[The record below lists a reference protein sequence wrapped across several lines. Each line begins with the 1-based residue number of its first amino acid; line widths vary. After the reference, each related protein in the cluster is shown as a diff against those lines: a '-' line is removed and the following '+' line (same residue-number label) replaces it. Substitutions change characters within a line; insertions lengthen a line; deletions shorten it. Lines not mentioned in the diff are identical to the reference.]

1 MASEREIRR
10 ALEYLGWE
18 VRWEVSAEAD
28 APASIVGGYGPYR
41 LVVRLDPDTGAPK
54 SVTTHRVGEQGMF
67 VQGWRGVERL
77 PAPEEAVRRL
87 SKRGAGRS

>member
-18 VRWEVSAEAD
+18 VRWEASGETYT
-28 APASIVGGYGPYR
+28 PASVVGGYGSYR
-41 LVVRLDPDTGAPK
+41 LVVRFDPDTGTAK
-54 SVTTHRVGEQGMF
+54 SVLTHRVGDQGMF

-77 PAPEEAVRRL
+77 PRPEEVIRRL
-87 SKRGAGRS
+87 SRRGAGRS

>member
-1 MASEREIRR
+1 MAGEREIRR

-18 VRWEVSAEAD
+18 VRWEAPAEAYT
-28 APASIVGGYGPYR
+28 PASVVGGYGPYR
-41 LVVRLDPDTGAPK
+41 LVVRFDPDTGTPK
-54 SVTTHRVGEQGMF
+54 SVVTHRVGDQGMF

-77 PAPEEAVRRL
+77 PTPGEVVRRL